1 MAVSFALENLG
12 KAPRAPL
19 GKQDQGPRGGS
30 KEGPEGGK
38 GREGKGAR
46 GPYPEEAWGRPPG
59 DNLPAGENSADTLQG
74 VFSFRDDAGRACL
87 AKNVDRVD
95 PFLENKRR
103 FFRLGRC

>member
-38 GREGKGAR
+38 GGEGKGAR
-46 GPYPEEAWGRPPG
+46 GPYPEEAWGRLPG
-59 DNLPAGENSADTLQG
+59 DNLPAGGNSADTLQG
-74 VFSFRDDAGRACL
+74 VFPSGDGAWSVHPSKNWAASPLGAWARASL
-87 AKNVDRVD
+87 
-95 PFLENKRR
+95 
-103 FFRLGRC
+103 